1 MSKPLDELLLET
13 LGKKEP
19 GVYVP
24 MQNLFQGPNGYEFT
38 TFGAFEKALLAY
50 KKGDAPLFSVGR
62 KLVELRRAYHVA
74 LAEDADSP
82 ITSELYDKL
91 NLACKFT
98 RIVYNRP

>member
-1 MSKPLDELLLET
+1 
-13 LGKKEP
+13 
-19 GVYVP
+19 

-62 KLVELRRAYHVA
+62 KLVELRRAYQIA
-74 LAEDADSP
+74 RAEDPESP
-82 ITSELYDKL
+82 ITRELHEKL
-91 NLACKFT
+91 DLACKFT